1 VPADFGPCFGVPSPA
16 VTDLARTQRL
26 IGSTQLVTGAL
37 LLAGIWLA
45 LPARYWPIDLAGSAL
60 AALCVVSGAGMLARR
75 AWGARLARISS
86 WITLGLGL
94 LLTTALAS
102 TIAHLAGSYGPVG
115 AGGAALMGTI
125 ALLVLP
131 YLVGLP
137 LLQLAWLRRAE

>member
-1 VPADFGPCFGVPSPA
+1 M
-16 VTDLARTQRL
+16 
-26 IGSTQLVTGAL
+26 QLGMGAL
-37 LLAGIWLA
+37 LLVGVWLA

-60 AALCVVSGAGMLARR
+60 ALLCLASGAGLLARR
-75 AWGARLARISS
+75 AWGARLARVTS
-86 WITLGLGL
+86 WIALVSGLAL
-94 LLTTALAS
+94 VTALGS

-137 LLQLAWLRRAE
+137 LLHLAWLRRAG